1 VDRNQIDE
9 LDSPTKSIGTRR
21 HHHHGGIKS
30 GKSTIASLLAMHL
43 HWEFE
48 DGDWPGS
55 KVRRLGINLRI
66 GPELVGP
73 PILISET
80 Q

>member
-43 HWEFE
+43 HWKFE
-48 DGDWPGS
+48 DGDSPGS
-55 KVRRLGINLRI
+55 RINLRI

-73 PILISET
+73 PILISEI
-80 Q
+80 QY